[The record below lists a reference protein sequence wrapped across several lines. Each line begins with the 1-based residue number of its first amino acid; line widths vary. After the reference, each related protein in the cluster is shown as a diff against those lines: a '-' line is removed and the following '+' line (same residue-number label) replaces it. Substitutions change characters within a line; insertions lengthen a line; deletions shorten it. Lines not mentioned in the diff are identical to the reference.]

1 MSVDKENF
9 LTADINSIC
18 LWNLGTTKR
27 TTTFKIFENG
37 PKTGSLNSAAISSA
51 SFNQFGNS
59 CMFLYTLSNGD
70 IHICDLRERSN
81 FSRKSSQL
89 MRTSAHMQIG
99 PNSIYSNYLS
109 YCSGAEF
116 LPDQTQVVSRDYMS
130 IKVWDLRADKP
141 YFSANVNDY
150 MERNL
155 SQLSREDALDDEFFM
170 ALSPDGKYLSTGGY
184 NRTAHIIDANATTNT
199 SITCNHIQNSGQPVG
214 FLKAYNKQKRL
225 IGSSLQS
232 DSCGESNQKSK
243 ATNSTVD
250 SSKQVTFGAWSPF
263 YSTVSSVQ
271 TLALAYRNCIFLY
284 ESGNRKPTLKL

>member
-1 MSVDKENF
+1 
-9 LTADINSIC
+9 
-18 LWNLGTTKR
+18 
-27 TTTFKIFENG
+27 
-37 PKTGSLNSAAISSA
+37 
-51 SFNQFGNS
+51 
-59 CMFLYTLSNGD
+59 
-70 IHICDLRERSN
+70 
-81 FSRKSSQL
+81 
-89 MRTSAHMQIG
+89 MRTSAHMHIG

-199 SITCNHIQNSGQPVG
+199 SITCNHIQSSGQPVG
-214 FLKAYNKQKRL
+214 VLKAYNKQKRL